1 MKVAAIVPYST
12 VDELGRAAITIFTS
26 GCNLDCQYCHNHRLI
41 AGTVGK
47 EMTIDEILSVID
59 DNSRFVTCVVISGG
73 EPTLQPDLL
82 DIVTAI
88 KRRTSLQ
95 VYINSNGT
103 RFDVIRDIAG
113 IVDGISIDFKTMMP
127 GIIPRYDSR
136 TIETVIKSIRY
147 IASEYRRRPT
157 FKAEVRLTIAE
168 PMIPLGMVPLIVMSL
183 ISWTYE
189 GYLVIQEFDDE
200 NIRPEFKSLLK
211 PVDISTVVTMI
222 RSIDTMPLYVIA
234 RTLANGIVLVQ

>member
-1 MKVAAIVPYST
+1 MKIAAIVPYST
-12 VDELGRAAITIFTS
+12 VDELGRSSITFFTS

-41 AGTVGK
+41 SGSVGK
-47 EMTIDEILSVID
+47 EMTVDDILTVIN
-59 DNSRFVTCVVISGG
+59 DNARFITSVVISGG

-82 DIVTAI
+82 DVVTAI
-88 KRRTSLQ
+88 KQRTKLR

-103 RFDVIRDIAG
+103 RFDAIRDIAG
-113 IVDGISIDFKTMMP
+113 MVDGISIDFKTMMP
-127 GIIPRYDSR
+127 GVIPHYDSR

-147 IASEYRRRPT
+147 IANEYRRRPT

-168 PMIPLGMVPLIVMSL
+168 PMIPLGMVPIIVMSL

-200 NIRPEFKSLLK
+200 NIRPEFKHLLK
-211 PVDISTVVTMI
+211 PVDIDRVVTMI

-234 RTLANGIVLVQ
+234 RTLSNGIVLVQ